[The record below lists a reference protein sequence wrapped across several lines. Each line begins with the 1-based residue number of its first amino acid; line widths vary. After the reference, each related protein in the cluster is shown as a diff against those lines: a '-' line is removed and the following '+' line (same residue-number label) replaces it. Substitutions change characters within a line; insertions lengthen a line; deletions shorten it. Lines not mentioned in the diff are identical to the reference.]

1 MGPFVNLTSMLK
13 AEFALAYKMHQS
25 VSDLQYVDY
34 AEVKNMCDE
43 LVRMLKQ
50 SNSGRKR
57 YG

>member
-1 MGPFVNLTSMLK
+1 VNLTSMLR

-34 AEVKNMCDE
+34 AEVKSMCDE
-43 LVRMLKQ
+43 LVKMLKQ
-50 SNSGRKR
+50 SNSSRKR